1 MTNITL
7 CLNNKFSP
15 NNELL
20 SYAGCCF
27 CISYPKDLNPTCKN
41 TRLSLKSGD
50 IKMLTKVMNTD
61 SQENVAT
68 ICPHFE
74 SESLASSLKTNFL
87 NLRLLKCELL
97 YYSDQDFSV
106 CLSSSSFS
114 NVSPM
119 TMSPLLLKTRQK
131 TKTVTGA
138 EKKYMLW
145 I

>member
-1 MTNITL
+1 MKKSKNSHMVSRLHPRNKPIFPPISPMMEKEELPLRILYKPTNTLTVTNITL

-41 TRLSLKSGD
+41 TRLSLKSWD

-74 SESLASSLKTNFL
+74 SESLASSLKPIF
-87 NLRLLKCELL
+87 
-97 YYSDQDFSV
+97 
-106 CLSSSSFS
+106 
-114 NVSPM
+114 
-119 TMSPLLLKTRQK
+119 
-131 TKTVTGA
+131 
-138 EKKYMLW
+138 
-145 I
+145 

>member
-1 MTNITL
+1 
-7 CLNNKFSP
+7 
-15 NNELL
+15 
-20 SYAGCCF
+20 
-27 CISYPKDLNPTCKN
+27 
-41 TRLSLKSGD
+41 
-50 IKMLTKVMNTD
+50 MLTKVMNTD

-68 ICPHFE
+68 TCPHFE

-106 CLSSSSFS
+106 FLSSSAFS

-138 EKKYMLW
+138 EKKYML
-145 I
+145 